1 MERFQKIRNNR
12 RKFDI
17 STICRFCG
25 LENEERYNIVHLNE
39 DGVEFATKV
48 SSMIGIKVHGTD
60 KMPQNVCF
68 ICMDKIN
75 DFYEFRLMALNTEK
89 QTRDALGLPLEEEPP
104 KPAKP
109 QIITKPAIVRLI
121 DLKHSTKDSYLIQR
135 ALERLNQ
142 KQEEQNMHIPSTSGI
157 KRETTSSSTVTQ
169 PPVKKTRK
177 DISCPICVDTYF
189 SYINDLQDHQMKEHL
204 PLISKYACGSC
215 RETFDQL
222 SDFKAHENMHTQR
235 KLPYVCYFCKVKN
248 TKLRDFQRH
257 MLNFNCP
264 RKKPLPIT
272 VEDIKC
278 FQCKKK
284 FLTQNLFEW
293 HGCFLKTR
301 GTCLKCGLYVQKKKS
316 LLKHYVLCK
325 EKFVTPLAARDPNED
340 KIKAEQISPT
350 RGPVINISNVSNIK
364 SKGVRK
370 KTVPQRRTT
379 VFKAEKEVNLS
390 TPTVVQ
396 QDEDDDEYANYEE
409 DITYDNF
416 GSDEEDDDQTITN
429 LEPVVQIQEIPA
441 PRIIDIKAEKSND
454 FEAIKQLTIP
464 ANSTSIDSQ
473 IIRDIKREQAGKQA
487 VVSTSK
493 QKSVAG
499 LNIKAE
505 RATNEQSVVQVLN
518 PLAVSKVKPGSMT
531 ARKKVFKLPVD
542 LVNKIKKEKLNTEYG
557 DKTHEM
563 RDEAEPDPEEEKQM
577 ERSQKSPNLIKQ
589 EKLDTESNAVK
600 VISNPPRPHKQ
611 FINPIALAMMREK
624 NAQKALEAAKNVSV
638 PLIISAVTSMSDTPL
653 NGENKEESN
662 EISPKSVETPSKAQ
676 EKAVDENA
684 QNDKLNEINS
694 SNEKSTPESNPVMVE
709 IPAEFSKPTQE
720 HHYSP
725 TVETTKLD
733 NKELSPIVAPETEKN
748 NEVETSLTDST
759 VVKETQAINTNDDD
773 ELDQLLQ
780 KYGDIDDTNDLQDS
794 DLQDLLKFD

>member
-17 STICRFCG
+17 SSICRFCG
-25 LENEERYNIVHLNE
+25 LENEERYNILQLNE

-104 KPAKP
+104 KPQVKP

-142 KQEEQNMHIPSTSGI
+142 KQAEQNIPSTSGF
-157 KRETTSSSTVTQ
+157 KRETTPAATITQ

-235 KLPYVCYFCKVKN
+235 KLPYICYFCKSKYS
-248 TKLRDFQRH
+248 KLRDFQRH

-264 RKKPLPIT
+264 MKKKLPLL

-301 GTCLKCGLYVQKKKS
+301 GTCIKCGLYVQKKKT

-340 KIKAEQISPT
+340 KIKSEQISPT
-350 RGPVINISNVSNIK
+350 RGSVINISTVSSVK

-390 TPTVVQ
+390 TATVVQ
-396 QDEDDDEYANYEE
+396 QDEEDDEYANYEE

-416 GSDEEDDDQTITN
+416 GSDEEDEDQTITN
-429 LEPVVQIQEIPA
+429 LEPVVQLQEQPV

-464 ANSTSIDSQ
+464 ANNPSIDTP
-473 IIRDIKREQAGKQA
+473 IIRNIKREQASKQA
-487 VVSTSK
+487 IVSTNK
-493 QKSVAG
+493 QKSVPG

-505 RATNEQSVVQVLN
+505 KAANEQSVVQVLN
-518 PLAVSKVKPGSMT
+518 PLAVSKVKPSQMT
-531 ARKKVFKLPVD
+531 ARKKVFKLPQE
-542 LVNKIKKEKLNTEYG
+542 LAMKIKKERLNPAY
-557 DKTHEM
+557 DDNMHEM
-563 RDEAEPDPEEEKQM
+563 RDEAEPDPEEEAQM
-577 ERSQKSPNLIKQ
+577 EQSQQSPNLIKQ
-589 EKLDTESNAVK
+589 EKLESESNAIK
-600 VISNPPRPHKQ
+600 VISNPSRPPKQ

-624 NAQKALEAAKNVSV
+624 NAQKALEASKNGSGS
-638 PLIISAVTSMSDTPL
+638 LIISAVTSMSDTPL
-653 NGENKEESN
+653 NGESKEDTN
-662 EISPKSVETPSKAQ
+662 EISSESVETPIKSHVN
-676 EKAVDENA
+676 AVDENA

-694 SNEKSTPESNPVMVE
+694 SNEKSTPESNPVMIE
-709 IPAEFSKPTQE
+709 IPAEFSKPTEE

-725 TVETTKLD
+725 GVETTQPD
-733 NKELSPIVAPETEKN
+733 NKELSPIVEPEMEKT
-748 NEVETSLTDST
+748 NEVETSISDST
-759 VVKETQAINTNDDD
+759 VKETQAINNNDDD

-780 KYGDIDDTNDLQDS
+780 KYGDIDDTNDLHDS